1 MNESR
6 RSLLWMVYFRS
17 LKSRINKIKM
27 SELAVDSKSVQ
38 EQSEVCMENMK
49 RGFSP
54 GPLDCYRKQASFDWL
69 QMKVFVEGG
78 EDVLIFKQNIWKT
91 LEKDPLFDRA
101 NDSKLSFDERRKL
114 TMKRCTRLAEYN
126 FLTDDELMANPLL
139 AQAFTDSVGSYDWSM
154 SSKYL
159 LNKSVSINQFQSI
172 ISVNQLCHPCI
183 LSNILAVIH

>member
-6 RSLLWMVYFRS
+6 RLLLWMVYFRS

-27 SELAVDSKSVQ
+27 SELAVDSKSLQ
-38 EQSEVCMENMK
+38 EQSEICMENMK

-114 TMKRCTRLAEYN
+114 TMKRCARLAEYN

-159 LNKSVSINQFQSI
+159 LNKSVSFNQFQSI